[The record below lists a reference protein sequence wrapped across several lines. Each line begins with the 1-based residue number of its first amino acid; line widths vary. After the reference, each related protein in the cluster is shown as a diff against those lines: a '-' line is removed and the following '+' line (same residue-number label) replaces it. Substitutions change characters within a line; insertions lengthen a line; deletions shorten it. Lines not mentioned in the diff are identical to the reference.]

1 MVASGLVLAS
11 PKMAAE
17 NRLAGLGIPPDG
29 IPSRLDRQS
38 FDPRHRDAMHAASK
52 GLGMRFRLALIGAI
66 LLLAGQPGGAQS
78 VEEVRKIGADTPAL
92 PEDLFRLRPGS
103 WAFAKELWAGDDPC
117 TADQCE
123 GGYTSG
129 DMVVSVERAKTY
141 VRIVAGFRG
150 CGSVAW
156 NEYEIGKKA
165 SKSDTR
171 AIEKNM
177 KRAAETSAEY
187 CKVVAPVIAAFDA
200 RQLFPVP
207 LQPAQ

>member
-1 MVASGLVLAS
+1 
-11 PKMAAE
+11 
-17 NRLAGLGIPPDG
+17 
-29 IPSRLDRQS
+29 
-38 FDPRHRDAMHAASK
+38 
-52 GLGMRFRLALIGAI
+52 MRFRFAFIGTI
-66 LLLAGQPGGAQS
+66 LLFAARPGGAQP
-78 VEEVRKIGADTPAL
+78 VEEVRKANADTPAL
-92 PEDLFRLRPGS
+92 PEDIFRLRPGS

-129 DMVVSVERAKTY
+129 DMVVSVERSKTY

-171 AIEKNM
+171 TIEKHM
-177 KRAAETSAEY
+177 KRAAETSAKY
-187 CKVVAPVIAAFDA
+187 CKVMAPIIAAFDA
-200 RQLFPVP
+200 RQLFPAP
-207 LQPAQ
+207 PQAAQ